1 MKTPSRILSIMG
13 LLIEEDSTNFTGLTA
28 SRILAAAENP
38 LRQEKQDLRI
48 KLTSMQINHLKRLP
62 FALINLAINIDI
74 LAQHFII
81 HPLNINLCS
90 DSSRNLTVKIQVHLI
105 ERNGLKKSIGI
116 HLSFIGTLTKL
127 EISVGKK
134 L

>member
-13 LLIEEDSTNFTGLTA
+13 LLIEEDSTNFTGLTV
-28 SRILAAAENP
+28 SRILAAVENP
-38 LRQEKQDLRI
+38 LRPEKQDLRI

-90 DSSRNLTVKIQVHLI
+90 GNSRNHTVKTRAPSIA
-105 ERNGLKKSIGI
+105 RSGSKKLTGI
-116 HLSFIGTLTKL
+116 HLNYTG
-127 EISVGKK
+127 ISIK
-134 L
+134 